1 MGQGR
6 NHKFEEARMKNN
18 TDIKLADQI
27 GRENFPELTE
37 VMNIRNELMDHA
49 ENMPGY
55 EHEGSGAGLGAA
67 DFKFYLYDETKQ
79 KRKYYKVEVEELID
93 E

>member
-1 MGQGR
+1 MI
-6 NHKFEEARMKNN
+6 KNK
-18 TDIKLADQI
+18 DIKTADQM
-27 GRENFPELTE
+27 GRELFPELAE
-37 VMNIRNELMDHA
+37 VMNIRNVLMDEA
-49 ENMPGY
+49 ENIPGY

>member
-1 MGQGR
+1 MTKE
-6 NHKFEEARMKNN
+6 NLIKN
-18 TDIKLADQI
+18 IKLADQI
-27 GRENFPELTE
+27 GRDKFPELAK
-37 VMNIRNELMDHA
+37 VMNIRNVLMNEA
-49 ENMPGY
+49 KNITGY